1 MKKPEFSKLLL
12 LMDYLG
18 MVVLI
23 VLTTKFPEIDF
34 ITLDVAWIAQLGI
47 SSGAYYWK
55 SKSDNRVKVPINV
68 IKTLPKSMREEFNL
82 TDVIVA
88 IIQNS

>member
-1 MKKPEFSKLLL
+1 
-12 LMDYLG
+12 

-23 VLTTKFPEIDF
+23 ILTIKFPEIDF
-34 ITLDVAWIAQLGI
+34 ITLDVAWIAQIGI
-47 SSGAYYWK
+47 SSAAYYWK

-68 IKTLPKSMREEFNL
+68 IKTLPRNMREGLDL
-82 TDVIVA
+82 TEVIVA

>member
-18 MVVLI
+18 MAVLI

>member
-1 MKKPEFSKLLL
+1 MKKPEFSKILL

-23 VLTTKFPEIDF
+23 ILTIKFPEIDF

-68 IKTLPKSMREEFNL
+68 IKTLPRNMREGLNL
-82 TDVIVA
+82 TEVIVS

>member
-1 MKKPEFSKLLL
+1 MKKPEFSKLMLF
-12 LMDYLG
+12 MDYLG

-23 VLTTKFPEIDF
+23 ILTVKFPQVDF

-68 IKTLPKSMREEFNL
+68 IKTLPRNMREGLDL
-82 TDVIVA
+82 TEVIVA